1 MAKRAPVTRK
11 TKMDAE
17 IPKPCPKEKFMR
29 GLEEIEAMRISPVP
43 KFVPATENQKK
54 AVALLRKGVKI
65 LFLQGSAGTGKSMLA
80 AWWAATLKK
89 EKKVDKI
96 YLVRPAVVTGKS
108 VGLLPGTE
116 QEKLEPYFV
125 QTLIHLEKF
134 MGHGF
139 MNYCVEHGEI
149 ELKSGEYLRG
159 RSFED
164 CVVLVEEAQG
174 FTDSDLEMVLTRL
187 GNNCT
192 FIFTGDQKQHD
203 LRGVSGLKTTIEL
216 INNVIDEQPN
226 YLSDEDLACMED
238 LIGVVQFMP
247 EDCVRSGL
255 TKAFVKMYY
264 NNG

>member
-1 MAKRAPVTRK
+1 MVKRSVKTRK
-11 TKMDAE
+11 DKVVLE
-17 IPKPCPKEKFMR
+17 VVKPSPKEKFMR
-29 GLEEIEAMRISPVP
+29 SLDEIEVMRASPVP
-43 KFVPATENQKK
+43 KFVPATQNQKL

-116 QEKLEPYFV
+116 YEKLEPYFV

-139 MNYCVEHGEI
+139 MHYCVEHEEI

-164 CVVLVEEAQG
+164 AIVLVEEAQN

-187 GNNCT
+187 GKNCT
-192 FIFTGDQKQHD
+192 FILTGDQKQND
-203 LRGVSGLKTTIEL
+203 LKGVSGLGTTIAL
-216 INNVIDEQPN
+216 LNRMVAEQPD
-226 YLSDEDLACMED
+226 YLDDEDLNALED
-238 LIGVVQFMP
+238 LVGVVQFQP
-247 EDCVRSGL
+247 EDCVRDGL
-255 TKAFVKMYY
+255 TKAFVKVYY
-264 NNG
+264 NN

>member
-1 MAKRAPVTRK
+1 MTKRSVRTRK
-11 TKMDAE
+11 DKIETVVA
-17 IPKPCPKEKFMR
+17 KPSPKEKFMR
-29 GLEEIEAMRISPVP
+29 GLDEIESMRASPVP
-43 KFVPATENQKK
+43 KFVPATENQKI
-54 AVALLRKGVKI
+54 AVAMLRKGVKI

-116 QEKLEPYFV
+116 YEKLEPYFV
-125 QTLIHLEKF
+125 QTLIHLDKF

-139 MNYCVEHGEI
+139 MNYCVEHNEI

-164 CVVLVEEAQG
+164 SIVLVEEAQN

-187 GNNCT
+187 GKNTT
-192 FIFTGDQKQHD
+192 FILTGDQKQND
-203 LRGVSGLKTTIEL
+203 LRGGSGLSTTIDL
-216 INNVIDEQPN
+216 INRTIADQPL
-226 YLSDEDLACMED
+226 YLDSDDLDSLEDLV
-238 LIGVVQFMP
+238 GVVQFMP
-247 EDCVRSGL
+247 EDCVRDGL
-255 TKAFVKMYY
+255 TRAFVKMYY
-264 NNG
+264 NN

>member
-1 MAKRAPVTRK
+1 MTKRVTRK
-11 TKMDAE
+11 AKIEAE
-17 IPKPCPKEKFMR
+17 IPKPSPREKFMKSSD
-29 GLEEIEAMRISPVP
+29 EVEVMRAAPVP
-43 KFVPATENQKK
+43 KFVPATENQKL

-89 EKKVDKI
+89 DKKVDKI

-116 QEKLEPYFV
+116 QEKLQPFFV

-187 GNNCT
+187 GKNCT

-203 LRGVSGLKTTIEL
+203 LRGISGLKTTIDM
-216 INNVIDEQPN
+216 INKVIEEQPD
-226 YLSDEDLACMED
+226 YLTDEDLNSLED

-247 EDCVRSGL
+247 EDCVRDGL
-255 TKAFVKMYY
+255 TRAFVKVYY

>member
-1 MAKRAPVTRK
+1 MAKRAPITRK
-11 TKMDAE
+11 TKIEAE
-17 IPKPCPKEKFMR
+17 GAKPSPKEKFMK
-29 GLEEIEAMRISPVP
+29 GLEEIESMRSAPVP
-43 KFVPATENQKK
+43 KFVPATENQKL

-116 QEKLEPYFV
+116 YEKLEPYFV

-134 MGHGF
+134 MGKGF
-139 MNYCVEHGEI
+139 MHYCVEHNEI

-164 CVVLVEEAQG
+164 AIVLVEEAQN

-187 GNNCT
+187 GKNCT
-192 FIFTGDQKQHD
+192 FILTGDQKQND
-203 LRGVSGLKTTIEL
+203 LKGGSGLSATIDL
-216 INNVIDEQPN
+216 INNTISSQPD
-226 YLSDEDLACMED
+226 YLDNEDLDALED

-247 EDCVRSGL
+247 EDCVRDGL

-264 NNG
+264 NQ

>member
-1 MAKRAPVTRK
+1 MKRVTRTRK
-11 TKMDAE
+11 TKIEADV
-17 IPKPCPKEKFMR
+17 PKPCPKEKFMK
-29 GLEEIEAMRISPVP
+29 GLEEIEAMRQAPVA

-54 AVALLRKGVKI
+54 AVALLRKGVSV
-65 LFLQGSAGTGKSMLA
+65 LFMMGSAGTGKSMLA
-80 AWWAATLKK
+80 AWWAATQKK
-89 EKKVDKI
+89 EKKIDKI

-116 QEKLEPYFV
+116 DEKLEPFFV

-139 MNYCVEHGEI
+139 MNYCRLHGEI

-164 CVVLVEEAQG
+164 CVVIVEESQN

-203 LRGVSGLKTTIEL
+203 LRDGSGLASTIDL
-216 INNVIDEQPN
+216 IERTIQEAPS
-226 YLSDEDLACMED
+226 YLDNEDLDNLED
-238 LIGVVQFMP
+238 LIGVVQFLP
-247 EDCVRSGL
+247 QDCVRSGL
-255 TKAFVKMYY
+255 TRSFVKLYY
-264 NNG
+264 HQG

>member
-1 MAKRAPVTRK
+1 MKRAPRTRK
-11 TKMDAE
+11 TKIEAE
-17 IPKPCPKEKFMR
+17 VKPTPKEKFMKS
-29 GLEEIEAMRISPVP
+29 LEDIETMRQQPVA
-43 KFVPATENQKK
+43 KFIPATDNQKL
-54 AVALLRKGVKI
+54 AVAMLRRGVKI

-116 QEKLEPYFV
+116 YEKLEPYFV
-125 QTLIHLEKF
+125 QTLIHLETF

-159 RSFED
+159 RSFENSI
-164 CVVLVEEAQG
+164 VLVEEAQN

-187 GNNCT
+187 GKNTT
-192 FIFTGDQKQHD
+192 FILTGDQKQND
-203 LRGVSGLKTTIEL
+203 LRGGSGLTSTINL
-216 INNVIDEQPN
+216 ISRMITEAPA
-226 YLSDEDLACMED
+226 YLDNDDLDALEDTVGA
-238 LIGVVQFMP
+238 VQFMP
-247 EDCVRSGL
+247 EDCVRDGL
-255 TKAFVKMYY
+255 TRAFVKIYY
-264 NNG
+264 NN